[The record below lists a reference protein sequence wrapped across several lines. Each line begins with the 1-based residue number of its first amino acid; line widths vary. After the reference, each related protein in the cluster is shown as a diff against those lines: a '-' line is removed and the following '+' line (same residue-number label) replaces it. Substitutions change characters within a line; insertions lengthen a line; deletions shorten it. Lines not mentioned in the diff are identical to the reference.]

1 MRRGGGHGVP
11 TVAFR
16 AAGGVV
22 ESVRDGRTGYLVD
35 DLDGLVDRIS
45 TLIADTDLRREM
57 GERAREFAHGY
68 SWDAT
73 SRRFAAVLDAVSGRL
88 GQRSP

>member
-1 MRRGGGHGVP
+1 M
-11 TVAFR
+11 AYR

-22 ESVRDGRTGYLVD
+22 ESVLDGRTGYIVED
-35 DLDGLVDRIS
+35 RDGLVDRIA
-45 TLIADTDLRREM
+45 TLIADADLRRDL
-57 GERAREFAHGY
+57 GEQARELAHGY

-73 SRRFAAVLDAVSGRL
+73 SRRFAAVLDSVSGRL